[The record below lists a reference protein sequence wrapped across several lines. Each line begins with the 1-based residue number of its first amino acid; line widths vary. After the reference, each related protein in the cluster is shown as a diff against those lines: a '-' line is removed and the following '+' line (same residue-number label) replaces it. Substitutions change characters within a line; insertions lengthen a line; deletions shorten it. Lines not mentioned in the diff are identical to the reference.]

1 MKIRNL
7 TNDSIIY
14 TSNVYFLLGDRK
26 GIDDA
31 NTLVDVGR
39 DPAII
44 EKIKQID
51 TGVGK
56 KRVEKVVF
64 THGHYD
70 HTALLQTIKDE
81 FDPEVYSF
89 HAFAGVTHTLKDGQ
103 ALRLADRQ
111 FEIIHSPA
119 HTSDSI
125 CLYCE
130 EDGVLFSGD
139 TTLIIDTTESS
150 HQESFVKALETIAK
164 KNISAIL
171 PGHGP
176 PINKGTKY
184 LLYKSLDN
192 VRKSKIF

>member
-14 TSNVYFLLGDRK
+14 TSNVYFILGDRK

-31 NTLVDVGR
+31 NTLIDVGR

-56 KRVEKVVF
+56 KRVEKVVL

-81 FDPEVYSF
+81 FDPAINSF
-89 HAFAGVTHTLKDGQ
+89 NAFNGVTHTLKDGQ
-103 ALRLADRQ
+103 MLKLADRW
-111 FEIIHSPA
+111 FEVIYSPA

-130 EDGVLFSGD
+130 EDGILFSGD
-139 TTLIIDTTESS
+139 ATLIITSTDGS
-150 HQESFVKALETIAK
+150 HHEDFVSALETIAK
-164 KNISAIL
+164 RKVSVIL

-176 PINKGTKY
+176 PIDDRVKY